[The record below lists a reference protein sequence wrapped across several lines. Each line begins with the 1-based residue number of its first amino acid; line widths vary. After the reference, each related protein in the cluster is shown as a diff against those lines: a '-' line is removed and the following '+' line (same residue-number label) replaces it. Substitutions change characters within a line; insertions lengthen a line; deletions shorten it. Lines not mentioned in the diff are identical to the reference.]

1 MCARTD
7 RAPLT
12 IGRTASWV
20 SRESSTISAGFAPV
34 KGGSATRSATA
45 ASPDGV
51 LAGSRKADTLRGPH
65 VFFLPR
71 TKGVS

>member
-20 SRESSTISAGFAPV
+20 SRESSTISAGFAPGEGWFGYALGDSRV
-34 KGGSATRSATA
+34 ARW
-45 ASPDGV
+45 GV
-51 LAGSRKADTLRGPH
+51 GRQSQG
-65 VFFLPR
+65 
-71 TKGVS
+71 